1 MEPAI
6 QEFKGKLNEFT
17 SKYNTYLRLLG
28 NLYIDKQTNTY
39 YSATESDL
47 QFKNAN
53 LIKMIKM
60 TDQPDI
66 NKCKL
71 ECDKYY
77 DCTGAVLDTW
87 RNQCSLFSSNDNE
100 TIAIEDQAQKGKY
113 QLTKNSRMN
122 AINSAYKELLMAKT
136 ELDTSMDAVRSA
148 AATAS
153 ADGTTYSSLDARLSQ
168 VYATYNGQQ
177 IDAKIGQI
185 NEIQREIQKIEEM
198 NTINKLEYNKNAS
211 IFVGLAVGLSAMI
224 YGIYS
229 FSNGGSVALPTAI

>member
-1 MEPAI
+1 MESAI
-6 QEFKGKLNEFT
+6 QTYREKLNNFT
-17 SKYNTYLRLLG
+17 TKYNTYLRRLG
-28 NLYIDKQTNTY
+28 ELYIDNNSGS
-39 YSATESDL
+39 YSPVESDVT
-47 QFKNAN
+47 FKNAN

-60 TDQPDI
+60 TDQPDM

-77 DCTGAVLDTW
+77 DCTGAVLDT
-87 RNQCSLFSSNDNE
+87 RQQQCSLYSSNNNE
-100 TIAIEDQAQKGKY
+100 TIGIEDQALKGKY

-122 AINSAYKELLMAKT
+122 TINLAYEELLLAKT
-136 ELDTSMDAVRSA
+136 ELDTSMEAVHAA

-153 ADGTTYSSLDARLSQ
+153 ENGATYSNLEARLSQ
-168 VYATYNGQQ
+168 VYATYNGQN

-185 NEIQREIQKIEEM
+185 NEIQKEIQKIDEM

-211 IFVGLAVGLSAMI
+211 IFVGLAVGLSAMV

-229 FSNGGSVALPTAI
+229 LSNGGIQLPSAI